1 MPDQY
6 GATDN
11 DNLLWDAK
19 RRQIGTQRDQTLA
32 ANAYGRFA
40 SQQRFTREREG
51 NAQSWNANRQRLSS
65 PFLQR
70 NISNKS
76 GIWQQALRNFAQKR
90 TRADNQF
97 DADEYGAM
105 RQFDV
110 DDANV
115 RQSSSD
121 ALLALE
127 EERQQ
132 MLRNVLA
139 SLRGAGQF
147 GVN

>member
-1 MPDQY
+1 
-6 GATDN
+6 
-11 DNLLWDAK
+11 
-19 RRQIGTQRDQTLA
+19 
-32 ANAYGRFA
+32 
-40 SQQRFTREREG
+40 
-51 NAQSWNANRQRLSS
+51 
-65 PFLQR
+65 
-70 NISNKS
+70 
-76 GIWQQALRNFAQKR
+76 
-90 TRADNQF
+90 
-97 DADEYGAM
+97 M